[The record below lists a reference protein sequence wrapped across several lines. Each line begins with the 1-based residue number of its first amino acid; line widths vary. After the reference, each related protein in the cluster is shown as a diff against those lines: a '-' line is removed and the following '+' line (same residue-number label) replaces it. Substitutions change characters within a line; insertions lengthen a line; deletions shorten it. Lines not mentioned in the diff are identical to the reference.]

1 MFHKDQ
7 DIREDIALDEAIRD
21 LIESMSQDT
30 PGSPEYAEKVKN
42 LDILYKAKATY
53 GKRHVSADAVLT
65 AAASIVGVV
74 LMLGFEKSNVITT
87 KALSFLPKLHF

>member
-1 MFHKDQ
+1 MFKKDQ
-7 DIREDIALDEAIRD
+7 DIREDLALDEAIRT
-21 LIESMSQDT
+21 LLESMDQDD
-30 PGSPEYAEKVKN
+30 PGSDTYSQKVQN
-42 LDILYKAKATY
+42 LDTLYKAKAVY

-87 KALSFLPKLHF
+87 KALSFLPKLHL

>member
-1 MFHKDQ
+1 MFKKDQ
-7 DIREDIALDEAIRD
+7 DIREDLALDEAIRT
-21 LIESMSQDT
+21 LLESMDQDDPGTDTYSQ
-30 PGSPEYAEKVKN
+30 KVQN
-42 LDILYKAKATY
+42 LDTLYKAKAVY

-87 KALSFLPKLHF
+87 KALSFLPKLHL

>member
-1 MFHKDQ
+1 MFKKEQ
-7 DIREDIALDEAIRD
+7 DIREDLALDEAIRT
-21 LIESMSQDT
+21 LLESMDQDD
-30 PGSPEYAEKVKN
+30 PGSDTYSQKVQN
-42 LDILYKAKATY
+42 LDTLYKAKAIY

-87 KALSFLPKLHF
+87 KALSFLPKLHL

>member
-1 MFHKDQ
+1 MFKKEQ
-7 DIREDIALDEAIRD
+7 DIREDLALDEAIRT
-21 LIESMSQDT
+21 LLESMDQDD
-30 PGSPEYAEKVKN
+30 PGSDTYSQKVQN
-42 LDILYKAKATY
+42 LDTLYKAKAVY

-87 KALSFLPKLHF
+87 KALSFLPKLHL